1 MKKRIII
8 IAGSGF
14 AGMWAAISAARL
26 VHREKA
32 NDRIEI
38 FLVSPEPALTIRP
51 RLYEAVLENMA
62 PSILHVLEAA
72 GVHYIAGYVTDIDA
86 ENKNVQVIFP
96 DEVELISSS
105 FFLGMFGKSIL
116 QYASKQIP

>member
-1 MKKRIII
+1 MKKRII

-26 VHREKA
+26 VHMEKA

-62 PSILHVLEAA
+62 PSILHVLKAA

-86 ENKNVQVIFP
+86 ENKT
-96 DEVELISSS
+96 ISVKKESGETSVNFDS
-105 FFLGMFGKSIL
+105 FVLATGN
-116 QYASKQIP
+116 